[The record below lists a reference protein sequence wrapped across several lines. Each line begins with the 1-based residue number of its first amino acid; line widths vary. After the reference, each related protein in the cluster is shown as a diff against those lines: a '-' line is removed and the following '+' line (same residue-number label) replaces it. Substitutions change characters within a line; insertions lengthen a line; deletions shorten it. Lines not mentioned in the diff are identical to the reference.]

1 MAKIMDIIKNKDFKT
16 VDETTEIT
24 LVTHCSKPVF
34 HADEVAATALL
45 KFLFQDVYKFKN
57 VKVVKTFD
65 PAKMGYTDDT
75 PNCVI
80 YDVGMGMYD
89 HHQHHPDDA
98 HCIREDSDGV
108 KRKYSSVGLIWKEI
122 GHLFVKDEYVESVY
136 NSFIKYID
144 DNDNGFGYNPL
155 SYAISNMNTYA
166 NSKSDNEKEFNL
178 AVTIFSIFFINII
191 STCRRKT
198 AESKAAEYLVDYAK
212 KYNKGIYAYSSSYV
226 PSILNI
232 CAKEGVPFYIYP
244 NVRGGYVFRTIT
256 PIGGEMNDHLIDIP
270 EEVRNWDGVNFLHHS
285 CFMGSADTKER
296 AIEIVEKIY
305 EDSKK
310 K

>member
-1 MAKIMDIIKNKDFKT
+1 MAKIMDIIESKKDFN
-16 VDETTEIT
+16 VDETTQIT

-45 KFLFQDVYKFKN
+45 KILFQDTYNFKN
-57 VKVVKTFD
+57 VSVIKTFD
-65 PAKMGYTDDT
+65 PAKFGYTDDT

-80 YDVGMGMYD
+80 YDVGLGMYD
-89 HHQHHPDDA
+89 HHQTLNDE

-122 GHLFVKDEYVESVY
+122 GHLFVADEYIESVY
-136 NSFIKYID
+136 NSFIKFID
-144 DNDNGFGYNPL
+144 DQDNGFGYNPL
-155 SYAISNMNTYA
+155 SYAISNLNA
-166 NSKSDNEKEFNL
+166 NSTNSDNEAEFDL
-178 AVTIFSIFFINII
+178 AVTIFRIFFTNII
-191 STCRRKT
+191 STCRRKE
-198 AESKAAEYLVDYAK
+198 AETEAAK
-212 KYNKGIYAYSSSYV
+212 KLVEYGKEYNNGVYVYSDVYI
-226 PSILNI
+226 PPILNI

-270 EEVRNWDGVNFLHHS
+270 EEVRNWEGVNFLHHS

-296 AIEIVEKIY
+296 AIEIVNKIY